1 MKKAFLCILIATVLM
16 FTTGCP
22 EALEE
27 LEDVNVVSSP
37 RNLLFLENSQNT
49 LTWGREADMFF
60 PSVEDF
66 GADRYVLYYST
77 TKDGDYNEYKPY
89 GSTIQAVPQESPT
102 VGFGIPV
109 PSGGAWFKLL
119 IEGGTYDGEYSNRV
133 FAPECTGDGRWSGMS
148 LDETVSNTG
157 VIAPNVGYG
166 LLASFT
172 VVDSDDDTLT
182 NCLDY
187 QWYRIDP
194 NNWEDEEAIA
204 GATSLTYTTTNADRG
219 YTLLI
224 RASGK
229 NDFTGGLLQQ
239 MSIHVVK

>member
-1 MKKAFLCILIATVLM
+1 MKKAFLCIFVVLAVM
-16 FTTGCP
+16 FATGCP

-27 LEDVNVVSSP
+27 LEDVDIVPSP
-37 RNLLFLENSQNT
+37 RNLLFLEVSQKT
-49 LTWGREADMFF
+49 AVDMFF

-66 GADRYVLYYST
+66 GASRYVLYYST

-89 GSTIQAVPQESPT
+89 ESTIQAVPQESPI
-102 VGFGIPV
+102 VGFGVPV

-119 IEGGTYDGEYSNRV
+119 IEGGPYDGEYSNRV

-166 LLASFT
+166 LSASFT
-172 VVDSDDDTLT
+172 VVDSEDDTLT

-194 NNWEDEEAIA
+194 NNWEDEEAID

-229 NDFTGGLLQQ
+229 NDFAGGLLQQ

>member
-1 MKKAFLCILIATVLM
+1 MKKAFLCIFVVLAVL
-16 FTTGCP
+16 FATGCP

-27 LEDVNVVSSP
+27 LEEVNVVSSP
-37 RNLLFLENSQNT
+37 RNLVFLEISQKT
-49 LTWGREADMFF
+49 GVDMFF

-66 GADRYVLYYST
+66 GATRYVLYYSE
-77 TKDGDYNEYKPY
+77 TKEGTYEEYKPY
-89 GSTIQAVPQESPT
+89 GETIDATPQESPI
-102 VGFGIPV
+102 VGFGVPV
-109 PSGGAWFKLL
+109 PSGGAWFKLS

-133 FAPECTGDGRWSGMS
+133 FAPECTGDGIWDGMG
-148 LDETVSNTG
+148 LDESVSNTG

-166 LLASFT
+166 LSATFT
-172 VVDSDDDTLT
+172 VVDSDNNVLT
-182 NCLDY
+182 DCLDY

-204 GATSLTYTTTNADRG
+204 GATSLTYTTTDADRG

-229 NDFTGGLLQQ
+229 NGFSGGLLQQ
-239 MSIHVVK
+239 LSTNVVR